1 MSKEEKYILGIG
13 CRRGVSSGDIERAVL
28 DVLNRFSIDR
38 ELITSIASV
47 DIKSDEEGLLLFA
60 KLWHLDISFFSLEA
74 LKAIE
79 VPNPS
84 DRVVEKIGIP
94 GVCEAAALKA
104 LHLIDVYDAALVV
117 EKQKY
122 GNVTVAVAS
131 NR

>member
-1 MSKEEKYILGIG
+1 MSKEKKYILGIG
-13 CRRGVSSGDIERAVL
+13 CRRGVSSGDIESAVL
-28 DVLNRFSIDR
+28 DALGRFSVDR

-60 KLWHLDISFFSLEA
+60 KLWNLDISFFPRESLK
-74 LKAIE
+74 LIE
-79 VPNPS
+79 IPNPS
-84 DRVVEKIGIP
+84 GRVVEKIGIP

-104 LHLIDVYDAALVV
+104 FHLIGAYDAALVV

-131 NR
+131 NV